1 MRTQRVPLTALVAEV
16 QQELAARLQNR
27 TVNWVIGPLPTVDG
41 DPGLLRIV
49 LMNLLSNAVK
59 FTAPRSEARI
69 EVGTTTGEPGEV
81 VIFVRDNGVGF
92 DMHYVSKLFGLF
104 QRLHAAEQ
112 FEGTGTGTGLATVR
126 RIIHRHGGRV
136 WAEGEVEGGA
146 TVSVST
152 ESGRPRAFIAFR
164 LLLPT
169 SGNCH

>member
-1 MRTQRVPLTALVAEV
+1 
-16 QQELAARLQNR
+16 
-27 TVNWVIGPLPTVDG
+27 VNWVIGPLPTVDG

-92 DMHYVSKLFGLF
+92 DMHYASKLFGLF

-112 FEGTGTGTGLATVR
+112 FEGTGIGPATVR
-126 RIIHRHGGRV
+126 RIISPRWPRLGGRPS
-136 WAEGEVEGGA
+136 GSRA
-146 TVSVST
+146 TFYFT
-152 ESGRPRAFIAFR
+152 LKAAPQ
-164 LLLPT
+164 
-169 SGNCH
+169 